1 MVSYFARASSGIIL
15 PMERESHASHDRPVA
30 ATPEKLLA
38 AALRLKPRQRAAM
51 ADRLVE
57 SLPPDPQVEAAWEV
71 EIKKRIDEIESG
83 AVKAIPWSI
92 ARRQIFAA
100 RRKKK

>member
-1 MVSYFARASSGIIL
+1 MG
-15 PMERESHASHDRPVA
+15 RESHADRDRDAV

-38 AALRLKPRQRAAM
+38 AALRLKPRDRAAL

-57 SLPPDPQVEAAWEV
+57 SLPPDPDVEAAWEA

-83 AVKAIPWSI
+83 AVKPIPWSI
-92 ARRQIFAA
+92 ARRQIFAM